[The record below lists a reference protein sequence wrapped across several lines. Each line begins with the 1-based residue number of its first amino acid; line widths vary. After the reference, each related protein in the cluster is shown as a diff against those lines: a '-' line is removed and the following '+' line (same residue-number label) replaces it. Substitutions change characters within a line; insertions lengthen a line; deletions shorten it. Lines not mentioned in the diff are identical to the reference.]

1 MTFDD
6 TEPVRPDGLSVRR
19 RRHDRGWSTRDLVDA
34 IGDACERAT
43 GIRQTITP
51 NQLKAVEEH
60 CERIPYATLCLVADG
75 LGCDPVDLLPTEM
88 TTEIENEDEQL
99 TH

>member
-1 MTFDD
+1 MTFDE

-19 RRHDRGWSTRDLVDA
+19 RRHDRGWSTRDLVNE
-34 IGDACERAT
+34 IGKACERAT

-51 NQLKAVEEH
+51 NLLKAVEEH
-60 CERIPYATLCLVADG
+60 CEPIPYATLCLVADG
-75 LGCDPVDLLPTEM
+75 LGCDPVDLLPS
-88 TTEIENEDEQL
+88 EIEMPDEQF

>member
-1 MTFDD
+1 MTYDE
-6 TEPVRPDGLSVRR
+6 TEPVHPDGLSIRR

-43 GIRQTITP
+43 GIRETITP
-51 NQLKAVEEH
+51 NLLKSVEEQ
-60 CERIPYATLCLVADG
+60 CEPIPYATLCLVADG
-75 LGCDPVDLLPTEM
+75 LGCDPVDLLPS
-88 TTEIENEDEQL
+88 EIESMEESL

>member
-1 MTFDD
+1 MTFDENK
-6 TEPVRPDGLSVRR
+6 TVRPDGLSVRR

-34 IGDACERAT
+34 IANACERAT

-51 NQLKAVEEH
+51 NQLKPVEEQS
-60 CERIPYATLCLVADG
+60 EPIPYATLCLVADG
-75 LGCDPVDLLPTEM
+75 LGCDPADLLA
-88 TTEIENEDEQL
+88 IEVEGEVEPENQQL

>member
-1 MTFDD
+1 MTFDE

-34 IGDACERAT
+34 IANACERAT

-51 NQLKAVEEH
+51 NQLKAVEEQ
-60 CERIPYATLCLVADG
+60 CERIPYATLRLLADG
-75 LGCDPVDLLPTEM
+75 LGCDPADLLPTEPAS
-88 TTEIENEDEQL
+88 TDEQF